1 MSETGAGTISLPS
14 KPQRDEA
21 VSSPIS
27 HNSDV
32 VDLHMNTSGRLQAAS
47 QRQDVEFSKSDAVW
61 EDESLVGAD
70 MSDCAAGRTQEGL
83 NDALLGKQESVI
95 IGEEDID
102 GAKFYAVAG
111 IPSLLAEEKLEP
123 GSVLAWKEKLKGLV
137 DINGNG
143 IKQDTAD
150 KTARKKKR
158 GPDSVPAMHSRS
170 PKRARNND
178 GEDEQDLQPS
188 SALVEPDIFV
198 VEKLVLH
205 RELESQGNDSVEY
218 LVQWEGDWPGDQKF
232 TWEPEDHIIDVSLVG
247 SYWRGVISAL
257 QPYQECQSV

>member
-32 VDLHMNTSGRLQAAS
+32 VVDLHTNTSGRFQVAS
-47 QRQDVEFSKSDAVW
+47 QRTDVECSETNAAW
-61 EDESLVGAD
+61 EDKSLVGAA

-83 NDALLGKQESVI
+83 NDALLGKQDSVI
-95 IGEEDID
+95 IREEDIN

-123 GSVLAWKEKLKGLV
+123 SSVLAWKEKLKVLV
-137 DINGNG
+137 DVDANGMEQE
-143 IKQDTAD
+143 KAD
-150 KTARKKKR
+150 KTAAKRKR
-158 GPDSVPAMHSRS
+158 GPDSVPEMHSRN
-170 PKRARNND
+170 PKRARNDD

-188 SALVEPDIFV
+188 PALVEPDIFD
-198 VEKLVLH
+198 VEQLVLH
-205 RELESQGNDSVEY
+205 RELESQGNDCVEY

-232 TWEPEDHIIDVSLVG
+232 TWEPEDNIIDVSLVG
-247 SYWRGVISAL
+247 SYWRSVVSAL
-257 QPYQECQSV
+257 RP

>member
-32 VDLHMNTSGRLQAAS
+32 VVDLHTNTSGRFQVAS
-47 QRQDVEFSKSDAVW
+47 QRTDVECSETNAAW
-61 EDESLVGAD
+61 EDKSLVGSA

-83 NDALLGKQESVI
+83 NGALLGKQDSVI

-123 GSVLAWKEKLKGLV
+123 SSLLAWKEKLKGLV
-137 DINGNG
+137 GVTRND

-150 KTARKKKR
+150 KTATKKKR
-158 GPDSVPAMHSRS
+158 GPNSVPEMHSRS
-170 PKRARNND
+170 PKRARNDD
-178 GEDEQDLQPS
+178 GEDEQGLSPS
-188 SALVEPDIFV
+188 PALAEPDIFV
-198 VEKLVLH
+198 VEHLVLH
-205 RELESQGNDSVEY
+205 RELEGQGNDFVEY

-232 TWEPEDHIIDVSLVG
+232 TWEPEDNIIDVSLVG
-247 SYWRGVISAL
+247 RYWRTVVSAL
-257 QPYQECQSV
+257 QS